1 LKISKKKYKILK
13 ISKKKYKILKMS
25 KKKYKF
31 FKIAKI
37 IKNRNFEKFKIY
49 EKYKTCK
56 IRKIM
61 KNVNFKNFK
70 IYEKFFLTFK
80 KYELWKIQNFCENES
95 FSQKFGWLGKF

>member
-1 LKISKKKYKILK
+1 
-13 ISKKKYKILKMS
+13 MS

-80 KYELWKIQNFCENES
+80 KYEL
-95 FSQKFGWLGKF
+95 